1 MPAQIATT
9 EDLAALH
16 AEIRAIRQM
25 LEGATVIPAPEWVSI
40 KEAARR
46 MNVTPETIRN
56 RIARGQLKSRR
67 AGRMREVK
75 V

>member
-46 MNVTPETIRN
+46 MNVKPETIRN
-56 RIARGQLKSRR
+56 RIARGEMEARG